1 MNPFVV
7 SVHKLINRHGT
18 DHEYSRVTTTRDNA
32 TRDVIT
38 TKITAMLKMW
48 PKQIKAT
55 QYNYPNLIG
64 KDVIQFHVGIH
75 DDFNPKTGD
84 FVNGYR
90 ITEVVTTVARGEVVF
105 YRLLGVK
112 G

>member
-7 SVHKLINRHGT
+7 SVHKLINRQGT
-18 DHEYSRVTTTRDNA
+18 DHEYSSTVTTRDNA

-38 TKITAMLKMW
+38 TKTTSTFKMW

-55 QYNYPNLIG
+55 QYNYPNLVG
-64 KDVIQFHVGIH
+64 KDVVQFHVGVH
-75 DDFNPKTGD
+75 DNFEPKTGD

-90 ITEVVTTVARGEVVF
+90 ITEIVTTMARGEIVF